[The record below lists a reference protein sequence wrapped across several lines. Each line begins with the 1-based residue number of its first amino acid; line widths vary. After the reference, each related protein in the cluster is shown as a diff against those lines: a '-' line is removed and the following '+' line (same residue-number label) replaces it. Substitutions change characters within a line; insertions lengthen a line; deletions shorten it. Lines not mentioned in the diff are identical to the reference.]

1 VAFKLALAWQGLLL
15 RGWDQSRH
23 VAWWETLRGF
33 ALRDHWSL
41 VSHLYIFA
49 CMRPDLHVSTEVGF
63 MYIYILY
70 VWTVCR
76 WWTIHR
82 TIFYLAT
89 IINPIN

>member
-63 MYIYILY
+63 MYIYIICLDRLQMMNDSQDDFLS
-70 VWTVCR
+70 CN
-76 WWTIHR
+76 HH
-82 TIFYLAT
+82 
-89 IINPIN
+89 